1 LIGKNTIDF
10 ISELEEGERET
21 LDESD
26 PEVSTIE
33 ERSHQVTVTISPM
46 SGVILFVLFFGLL
59 LGSIFLRRFQ

>member
-33 ERSHQVTVTISPM
+33 ERSRQVTVTISPM
-46 SGVILFVLFFGLL
+46 SGVILFVLFIGLL
-59 LGSIFLRRFQ
+59 LGSVLLRRFQ